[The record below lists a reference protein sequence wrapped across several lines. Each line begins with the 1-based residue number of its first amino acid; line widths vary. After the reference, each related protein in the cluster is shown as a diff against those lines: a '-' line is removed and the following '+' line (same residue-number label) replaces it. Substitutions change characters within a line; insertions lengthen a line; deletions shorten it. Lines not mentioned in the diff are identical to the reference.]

1 MKTRLERRQHRLD
14 LLAYILMIAVMTTIV
29 IMLAI
34 WAEKT
39 YGEDEH
45 VPDSVVIYR
54 LDGKSLPEYCEAPF
68 ESENINAALY
78 ASGYLREDIPLTVD
92 EQLTLRAESEFY
104 GVPYSVCLGLIKG
117 ESRFDRANDDGTCY
131 GLCAL
136 HRDYFPDGLNS
147 AENICY
153 GIECLAD
160 KLEEYGGDMEAA
172 LTAYYNGYDDG
183 NRVYARFI
191 LGFAEEW
198 EEKGVDQYE
207 EVG

>member
-1 MKTRLERRQHRLD
+1 MKHLWPH
-14 LLAYILMIAVMTTIV
+14 ILMIAVMTAIV
-29 IMLAI
+29 VLLAI

-39 YGEDEH
+39 YGDGEP
-45 VPDSVVIYR
+45 VTDSVVIYR
-54 LDGKSLPEYCEAPF
+54 LDGKDLPDYCEAPF
-68 ESENINAALY
+68 ESENITAALY

-92 EQLTLRAESEFY
+92 EQLTLRAQSEFY
-104 GVPYSVCLGLIKG
+104 GVPYSVCLGLIEG

-147 AENICY
+147 AENIHY

-183 NRVYARFI
+183 HRVYARFI
-191 LGFAEEW
+191 LGFAKEW
-198 EEKGVDQYE
+198 EDKGVDQYE
-207 EVG
+207 ECE